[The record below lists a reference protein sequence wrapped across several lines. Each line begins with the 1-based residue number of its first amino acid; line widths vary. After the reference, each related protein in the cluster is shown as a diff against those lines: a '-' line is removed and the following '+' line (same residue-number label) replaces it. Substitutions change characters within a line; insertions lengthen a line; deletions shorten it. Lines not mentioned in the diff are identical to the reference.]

1 MELVSVIIPTFNT
14 PYEYL
19 IQSIN
24 SIADQSYR
32 NIEIIIIDDMSTEY
46 NDFEFVKKQ
55 IKRCDIFFI
64 KNEFDKGVFGA
75 LNTGI
80 VNAKGS
86 IIARMDAD
94 DIACRDRIEKQ
105 VDFLH
110 KNPFC
115 SVVAGYVK
123 CFGNSKKTY
132 KTPIS
137 NTAIK
142 ASLLFHD
149 TIVHPSVCFRK
160 KIYDNLGLL
169 YPNSLIEDY
178 EFWTNI
184 ACFKDEHFGTINN
197 VVLKYR
203 IHKNQVTKTR
213 KPQMDIQFRALKK
226 HFFEKLD
233 IVLSEKDLEDYCSL
247 CLNNK
252 VVNIQNVTNVLKKIY
267 CSACAS
273 DIFDDKKEFTKT
285 FWKFARNKI
294 INQIRLDGKKWI
306 KIFFQVLKLS
316 KKQGI

>member
-24 SIADQSYR
+24 SIADQSYK
-32 NIEIIIIDDMSTEY
+32 NIEIIIIDDLSTEY

-55 IKRCDIFFI
+55 IKRCNILFI
-64 KNEFDKGVFGA
+64 KNVFEKGVYGA

-80 VNAKGS
+80 VNAKGT

-94 DIACRDRIEKQ
+94 DIACSDRIEKQ
-105 VDFLH
+105 VDFLN

-115 SVVAGYVK
+115 SVVSGYVK
-123 CFGNSKKTY
+123 CFGSSRKTY
-132 KTPIS
+132 KTPLS

-178 EFWTNI
+178 ELWTNI
-184 ACFKDEHFGTINN
+184 ACFKDEHFGTIGN

-213 KPQMDIQFRALKK
+213 KPQMDIQFIALKK
-226 HFFEKLD
+226 RFFEKLG
-233 IVLSEKDLEDYCSL
+233 IVLCEKDLDDFCSL

-252 VVNIQNVTNVLKKIY
+252 VVNIDNIPNILEKIY
-267 CSACAS
+267 CSAYTS
-273 DIFDDKKEFTKT
+273 DIFEDKKEFTKI
-285 FWKFARNKI
+285 FWKFARNKT
-294 INQIRLDGKKWI
+294 INQIRLDGKKWV
-306 KIFFQVLKLS
+306 KILFHVLKVP
-316 KKQGI
+316 KKRGV